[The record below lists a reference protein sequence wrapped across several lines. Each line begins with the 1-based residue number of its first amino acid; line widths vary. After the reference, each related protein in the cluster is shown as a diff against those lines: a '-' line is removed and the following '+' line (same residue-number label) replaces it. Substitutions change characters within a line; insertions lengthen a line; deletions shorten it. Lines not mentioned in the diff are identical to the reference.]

1 MSKKLNE
8 TYPEEL
14 TNIFQKIGKFI
25 RLKNGEPLYKE
36 YSKSASICFVLSG
49 AVQLEKTSRD
59 GHKVSFGQV
68 KAGQIFGQGSVF
80 IDGMRIFDSFAAGET
95 KILEISKEDTI
106 NLFITNK
113 EFALLIVRELSQS
126 VEINLK
132 RIMSRVEYSPQERL
146 VKVLS
151 EKARKNR
158 AIIRISQ
165 TSIAREVGL
174 SRLKTHRMLKKMAD
188 IGILTLAYRQI
199 TIIDMKKLAKLEA
212 DIS

>member
-199 TIIDMKKLAKLEA
+199 TIIDMKKLAKLET

>member
-174 SRLKTHRMLKKMAD
+174 SRLKTHRVLKKMAD

>member
-8 TYPEEL
+8 IYPEEL

>member
-1 MSKKLNE
+1 MSKKLND

-80 IDGMRIFDSFAAGET
+80 IDGMRIFDSFAASET